1 MLDKY
6 CSFCLTALRNCHQ
19 ARLLQVIALSQAL
32 VYKTPFNRS
41 PPMTAHK
48 ALPHAQPTDVGLCP
62 ERAQRLMDVLR
73 REVASGRLPGAVAM
87 IARRG
92 QIGLFEA
99 VGQQDPATGT
109 PMKTDSIFRIYSM
122 TKPVVSVAV
131 MMLVERGQLLLS
143 DPVSRWLPE
152 YANQKVATANGLE
165 PVRQEATVQDLL
177 RHTAGLT
184 YEFLGDS
191 AVQRQYGAVK
201 IASRERTNAEFSQ
214 TLAAVP
220 LQFQPGT
227 VWAYSRATDVLGRLI
242 EVVSGQGLGAFLQA
256 EIFGPLGMVDT
267 GFAVPPEQQHR
278 IAEPFAHDPDG
289 GVPMKVLEP
298 RQVPAMEGGGG
309 GLMSTAMDYTRF
321 LQCLRNRGELDGV
334 RLLGPHTVDYM
345 TADHLGGIPA
355 DGTLLPPGHGFGLGF
370 AVRTHPGLSPV
381 PGSVGLYYWGG
392 IAGTTFF
399 VDPALDM
406 YAMLMIQAPNQRDYY
421 RPLFRDLVYAALL

>member
-1 MLDKY
+1 M
-6 CSFCLTALRNCHQ
+6 
-19 ARLLQVIALSQAL
+19 L
-32 VYKTPFNRS
+32 VYKPLYSEIASMN
-41 PPMTAHK
+41 PHP
-48 ALPHAQPTDVGLCP
+48 ALPHAHPADVGLIP
-62 ERAQRLMDVLR
+62 ERLQRLIDVLSH
-73 REVASGRLPGAVAM
+73 EVKIGRLPGAVAM
-87 IARRG
+87 VSRRG
-92 QIGLFEA
+92 QIGLLEA
-99 VGQQDPATGT
+99 VGQQDPAAGT

-152 YANQKVATANGLE
+152 FAHQQVATAQGLE
-165 PVRQEATVQDLL
+165 PVKQAATVQDLL

-184 YEFLGDS
+184 YEFLGTS
-191 AVQRQYGAVK
+191 PVQQQYAHAK

-214 TLAAVP
+214 ALAAMP
-220 LQFQPGT
+220 LQFQPGS
-227 VWAYSRATDVLGRLI
+227 VWAYSRATDVLGRLV

-256 EIFGPLGMVDT
+256 EIFGPLGMVDS
-267 GFAVPPEQQHR
+267 GFAVPPEHHHR

-309 GLMSTAMDYTRF
+309 GLMSTTLDFARF
-321 LQCLRNRGELDGV
+321 LQFLRNRGELNGV

-355 DGTLLPPGHGFGLGF
+355 DGTLLLPGHGFGLGF
-370 AVRTHPGLSPV
+370 AVRTHLGLAPV

-399 VDPALDM
+399 VDPTLDM
-406 YAMLMIQAPNQRDYY
+406 YAMLMIQAPNQKDYY

>member
-1 MLDKY
+1 M
-6 CSFCLTALRNCHQ
+6 
-19 ARLLQVIALSQAL
+19 
-32 VYKTPFNRS
+32 TPH
-41 PPMTAHK
+41 P
-48 ALPHAQPTDVGLCP
+48 ALPQAHPADVGLCP
-62 ERAQRLMDVLR
+62 ERTKRLMDVLR
-73 REVASGRLPGAVAM
+73 HEVDSGRLPGAVAM

-92 QIGLFEA
+92 QIGLLEA

-109 PMKTDSIFRIYSM
+109 PMQINSIFRIYSM

-143 DPVSRWLPE
+143 DLVSRWLPE
-152 YANQKVATANGLE
+152 FAHQQVATAQRLE
-165 PVRQEATVQDLL
+165 PVKQEATVQDLL

-184 YEFLGDS
+184 YEFLGTS
-191 AVQRQYGAVK
+191 PVQLQYAQAK

-214 TLAAVP
+214 TLAAMP
-220 LQFQPGT
+220 LQFQPGS
-227 VWAYSRATDVLGRLI
+227 VWAYSRATDVLGRLV

-256 EIFGPLGMVDT
+256 EIFGPMGMVDT
-267 GFAVPPEQQHR
+267 GFAVPPDQHHR

-289 GVPMKVLEP
+289 GVPMKVLDP

-309 GLMSTAMDYTRF
+309 GLMSTTLDFARF
-321 LQCLRNRGELDGV
+321 LQFLRNRGELNGV

-370 AVRTHPGLSPV
+370 AVRTHLGLAPV

-406 YAMLMIQAPNQRDYY
+406 YAMLMVQAPNQRDYY

>member
-1 MLDKY
+1 M
-6 CSFCLTALRNCHQ
+6 TNR
-19 ARLLQVIALSQAL
+19 
-32 VYKTPFNRS
+32 TPL
-41 PPMTAHK
+41 AH
-48 ALPHAQPTDVGLCP
+48 AHPADVGLCP
-62 ERAQRLMDVLR
+62 ERTQRLMDVLR

-87 IARRG
+87 VARRG
-92 QIGLFEA
+92 QIALFEA
-99 VGQQDPATGT
+99 VGQQDPAKGA
-109 PMKTDSIFRIYSM
+109 PMQTDSIFRIYSM

-152 YANQKVATANGLE
+152 FANQQVATAQGLE
-165 PVRQEATVQDLL
+165 PVRNPATVQDLL

-184 YEFLGDS
+184 YEFLGTS
-191 AVQRQYGAVK
+191 PVQQQYGSVK
-201 IASRERTNAEFSQ
+201 IASRERTNAEFCQ
-214 TLAAVP
+214 TLAALP
-220 LQFQPGT
+220 LQFQPGS
-227 VWAYSRATDVLGRLI
+227 VWAYSRATDVLGRLV
-242 EVVSGQGLGAFLQA
+242 EVVSGQGLGAFLQS

-267 GFAVPPEQQHR
+267 GFAVPPEQHHR

-321 LQCLRNRGELDGV
+321 LQCLRNRGELNGV
-334 RLLGPHTVDYM
+334 RLLGPHTVDFM

-370 AVRTHPGLSPV
+370 AVRTHLGLSPV

-399 VDPALDM
+399 VDPAQDM
-406 YAMLMIQAPNQRDYY
+406 YAMLMVQAPNQRDYY

>member
-1 MLDKY
+1 M
-6 CSFCLTALRNCHQ
+6 
-19 ARLLQVIALSQAL
+19 
-32 VYKTPFNRS
+32 TPH
-41 PPMTAHK
+41 P
-48 ALPHAQPTDVGLCP
+48 ALPQAHPADVGLCP
-62 ERAQRLMDVLR
+62 ERTQRLMDVLR
-73 REVASGRLPGAVAM
+73 HEIDSGRLPGAVAM

-92 QIGLFEA
+92 QIGLLEA
-99 VGQQDPATGT
+99 VGQQDPDTGT
-109 PMKTDSIFRIYSM
+109 PMQINSIFRIYSM

-143 DPVSRWLPE
+143 DLVSRWLPE
-152 YANQKVATANGLE
+152 FAHQQVATAQRLE
-165 PVRQEATVQDLL
+165 PVKQEATVQDLL

-184 YEFLGDS
+184 YEFLGTS
-191 AVQRQYGAVK
+191 PVQLQYAQAK

-214 TLAAVP
+214 TLAAMP
-220 LQFQPGT
+220 LQFQPGS
-227 VWAYSRATDVLGRLI
+227 VWAYSRATDVLGRLV

-256 EIFGPLGMVDT
+256 EILGPLGMVDT
-267 GFAVPPEQQHR
+267 GFAVPPDQQHR

-289 GVPMKVLEP
+289 GVPMKVLDP
-298 RQVPAMEGGGG
+298 RQMPAMEGGGG
-309 GLMSTAMDYTRF
+309 GLMSTTLDFARF
-321 LQCLRNRGELDGV
+321 LQFLRNRGELNGV
-334 RLLGPHTVDYM
+334 RLLGQHTVDYM

-370 AVRTHPGLSPV
+370 AVRTHLGLAPV

-406 YAMLMIQAPNQRDYY
+406 VAMLMVQAPNQRDYY

>member
-1 MLDKY
+1 M
-6 CSFCLTALRNCHQ
+6 TM
-19 ARLLQVIALSQAL
+19 
-32 VYKTPFNRS
+32 TPL
-41 PPMTAHK
+41 AH
-48 ALPHAQPTDVGLCP
+48 AHPTDLGLCP
-62 ERAQRLMDVLR
+62 ERTQRLMDVLR

-87 IARRG
+87 VARRG
-92 QIGLFEA
+92 KIGLFEA
-99 VGQQDPATGT
+99 VGQQDPGTGT

-122 TKPVVSVAV
+122 TKPLVSVAV

-143 DPVSRWLPE
+143 DLVSRWMPE
-152 YANQKVATANGLE
+152 YANQQVATARGLE
-165 PVRQEATVQDLL
+165 PVRQAATVQDLL

-191 AVQRQYGAVK
+191 AVQHQYGAVN

-214 TLAAVP
+214 TLASLP

-227 VWAYSRATDVLGRLI
+227 VWAYSRATDVLGRLV
-242 EVVSGQGLGAFLQA
+242 EVVSGQGLGAFLQT
-256 EIFGPLGMVDT
+256 EILGPLGMVDT

-278 IAEPFAHDPDG
+278 IAEPFSHDPDG
-289 GVPMKVLEP
+289 GVRREMLEP
-298 RQVPAMEGGGG
+298 RQVPAMEAGGG

-345 TADHLGGIPA
+345 TADHLGSMPS

-370 AVRTHPGLSPV
+370 AVRTHLGLSPV

-399 VDPALDM
+399 VDPALDL
-406 YAMLMIQAPNQRDYY
+406 YAMLMVQAPNQRDYY
-421 RPLFRDLVYAALL
+421 RPLFRDLVYAALM

>member
-1 MLDKY
+1 
-6 CSFCLTALRNCHQ
+6 
-19 ARLLQVIALSQAL
+19 
-32 VYKTPFNRS
+32 
-41 PPMTAHK
+41 MTAHK
-48 ALPHAQPTDVGLCP
+48 DLPHAQPADVGLCP
-62 ERAQRLMDVLR
+62 ERTQRLMDVLR

-92 QIGLFEA
+92 KIGLFEA
-99 VGQQDPATGT
+99 TGQQDPGTGA

-143 DPVSRWLPE
+143 EPVSRWLPE
-152 YANQKVATANGLE
+152 YANQQVATAQGLQ

-191 AVQRQYGAVK
+191 PVQRQYGEVK
-201 IASRERTNAEFSQ
+201 IDSRERSNATFSQ
-214 TLAAVP
+214 TLAALP
-220 LQFQPGT
+220 LQFQPGSM
-227 VWAYSRATDVLGRLI
+227 WAYSRATDVLGRLV
-242 EVVSGQGLGAFLQA
+242 EVVSGQGLGTFLQA

-267 GFAVPPEQQHR
+267 GFAVPPEHHHR

-289 GVPMKVLEP
+289 GMPMKVIEP
-298 RQVPAMEGGGG
+298 REVPAMESGGG

-321 LQCLRNRGELDGV
+321 LQCLRNRGALDGV

-345 TADHLGGIPA
+345 TADHLGGTPS

-370 AVRTHPGLSPV
+370 AVRTHLGMAPV
-381 PGSVGLYYWGG
+381 PGSVGLYYWSG
-392 IAGTTFF
+392 IAGTSFF

-406 YAMLMIQAPNQRDYY
+406 YAMLLIQSPNQRHYY

>member
-1 MLDKY
+1 
-6 CSFCLTALRNCHQ
+6 
-19 ARLLQVIALSQAL
+19 
-32 VYKTPFNRS
+32 
-41 PPMTAHK
+41 
-48 ALPHAQPTDVGLCP
+48 VGLCP
-62 ERAQRLMDVLR
+62 ERTQRLMDVLR

-87 IARRG
+87 IARHG

-99 VGQQDPATGT
+99 VGQQDPGTGA

-152 YANQKVATANGLE
+152 YANQQVATAQGLE
-165 PVRQEATVQDLL
+165 PVRQAATVQDLL

-191 AVQRQYGAVK
+191 AVQRQYGEVK

-214 TLAAVP
+214 TLAALP

-227 VWAYSRATDVLGRLI
+227 VWAYSRATDVLGRLV

-267 GFAVPPEQQHR
+267 GFAVPPEQHHR

-345 TADHLGGIPA
+345 TADHLGGMPA

-370 AVRTHPGLSPV
+370 AVRTHLGLSPV

-399 VDPALDM
+399 IDPALDM

-421 RPLFRDLVYAALL
+421 RPLFRDLVYAALV

>member
-1 MLDKY
+1 
-6 CSFCLTALRNCHQ
+6 
-19 ARLLQVIALSQAL
+19 
-32 VYKTPFNRS
+32 
-41 PPMTAHK
+41 MTAHP
-48 ALPHAQPTDVGLCP
+48 ALPHARPADVGLCP
-62 ERAQRLMDVLR
+62 ERTQRLMDALR

-87 IARRG
+87 IARQG
-92 QIGLFEA
+92 QIALFEA
-99 VGQQDPATGT
+99 VGQQDPGTGV
-109 PMKTDSIFRIYSM
+109 PMQTDSIFRIYSM

-152 YANQKVATANGLE
+152 YAHQQVATATGLE
-165 PVRQEATVQDLL
+165 PVRNPATVQDLL

-191 AVQRQYGAVK
+191 AVQRQYAKVK
-201 IASRERTNAEFSQ
+201 IASRDRSNAEFSQ

-220 LQFQPGT
+220 LQFQPGS
-227 VWAYSRATDVLGRLI
+227 VWAYSRATDVLGRLV
-242 EVVSGQGLGAFLQA
+242 EVVSGQALSAFLQSD
-256 EIFGPLGMVDT
+256 IFGPLGMVDT
-267 GFAVPPEQQHR
+267 GFSVPPEQHHR

-321 LQCLRNRGELDGV
+321 LQCLRNKGELHGV
-334 RLLGPHTVDYM
+334 RLLSPHTVDYM
-345 TADHLGGIPA
+345 TCDHLGDMPA

-370 AVRTHPGLSPV
+370 AVRTHLGLSPV

-399 VDPALDM
+399 VDPKLDM
-406 YAMLMIQAPNQRDYY
+406 FAMLMVQAPNQRDYY

>member
-1 MLDKY
+1 
-6 CSFCLTALRNCHQ
+6 
-19 ARLLQVIALSQAL
+19 
-32 VYKTPFNRS
+32 
-41 PPMTAHK
+41 MTAHK
-48 ALPHAQPTDVGLCP
+48 ALPHAHPADVGLCP
-62 ERAQRLMDVLR
+62 DRTQRLMDVLR

-109 PMKTDSIFRIYSM
+109 PMQTDSIFRIYSM

-152 YANQKVATANGLE
+152 YANQQVATSHGLE
-165 PVRQEATVQDLL
+165 PVRQGATVQDLL
-177 RHTAGLT
+177 RQTAGLT

-214 TLAAVP
+214 TLAGVP

-227 VWAYSRATDVLGRLI
+227 VWAYSRATDVLGRLV

-267 GFAVPPEQQHR
+267 GFAVPPDQHHR

-334 RLLGPHTVDYM
+334 RLLGPHMVDYM
-345 TADHLGGIPA
+345 TADHLCGMPA

-370 AVRTHPGLSPV
+370 AVRTHLGLSPV

>member
-1 MLDKY
+1 M
-6 CSFCLTALRNCHQ
+6 
-19 ARLLQVIALSQAL
+19 
-32 VYKTPFNRS
+32 TPY
-41 PPMTAHK
+41 P
-48 ALPHAQPTDVGLCP
+48 ALPHAQPAEVGLCP
-62 ERAQRLMDVLR
+62 ERTQRLMDVLR

-87 IARRG
+87 VARKG
-92 QIGLFEA
+92 QIALFEA

-143 DPVSRWLPE
+143 DPVSRWMPE
-152 YANQKVATANGLE
+152 YAKQQVATANGLE
-165 PVRQEATVQDLL
+165 PVKQEATVQDLL

-184 YEFLGDS
+184 YEFLGTS
-191 AVQRQYGAVK
+191 PVQQQYGQVK

-214 TLAAVP
+214 TLAAMP

-227 VWAYSRATDVLGRLI
+227 VWAYSRATDVLGRLV

-267 GFAVPPEQQHR
+267 GFAVPPDQHHR
-278 IAEPFAHDPDG
+278 IAEPFVHDPDG

-309 GLMSTAMDYTRF
+309 GLMSTMMDYTRF
-321 LQCLRNRGELDGV
+321 LQCLRNRGELNGV

-345 TADHLGGIPA
+345 TADHLGSMPS

-370 AVRTHPGLSPV
+370 AVRTALGVSPV

>member
-1 MLDKY
+1 M
-6 CSFCLTALRNCHQ
+6 NPH
-19 ARLLQVIALSQAL
+19 
-32 VYKTPFNRS
+32 P
-41 PPMTAHK
+41 
-48 ALPHAQPTDVGLCP
+48 ALPHAHPADVGLIP
-62 ERAQRLMDVLR
+62 DRLQRLMDVLHH
-73 REVASGRLPGAVAM
+73 EVKIGRLPGAVAM
-87 IARRG
+87 VSRRG
-92 QIGLFEA
+92 QIGLLEA
-99 VGQQDPATGT
+99 VGQQDPAAGT
-109 PMKTDSIFRIYSM
+109 PMQIDSIFRIYSM

-131 MMLVERGQLLLS
+131 MILMERGQLLLS
-143 DPVSRWLPE
+143 DPVCRWLPE
-152 YANQKVATANGLE
+152 YAQQHVATDHGLE
-165 PVRQEATVQDLL
+165 PVRNPATVQDLL

-191 AVQRQYGAVK
+191 SVQRQYGEVK
-201 IASRERTNAEFSQ
+201 IASRERSNAEFSQ
-214 TLAAVP
+214 TLAAMP

-227 VWAYSRATDVLGRLI
+227 VWAYSRATDVLGRLV
-242 EVVSGQGLGAFLQA
+242 EVVSGQSLGAFLQA

-267 GFAVPPEQQHR
+267 GFSVPPDQLHR

-309 GLMSTAMDYTRF
+309 GLMSTAMDYARF
-321 LQCLRNRGELDGV
+321 LQFLRNRGELGGV

-370 AVRTHPGLSPV
+370 AVRTHLGLSPV

-406 YAMLMIQAPNQRDYY
+406 VAMLMIQAPNQRDYY

>member
-1 MLDKY
+1 
-6 CSFCLTALRNCHQ
+6 
-19 ARLLQVIALSQAL
+19 
-32 VYKTPFNRS
+32 
-41 PPMTAHK
+41 MTTHT
-48 ALPHAQPTDVGLCP
+48 ALPHAQPADVGLCP
-62 ERAQRLMDVLR
+62 ERMQRLMDVLR
-73 REVASGRLPGAVAM
+73 REVDSGRLPGAVAM
-87 IARRG
+87 VARRG
-92 QIGLFEA
+92 QIALFDA
-99 VGQQDPATGT
+99 VGQQDPGTGT

-122 TKPVVSVAV
+122 TKPVVSVGV
-131 MMLVERGQLLLS
+131 MMLVERGLLLLS

-152 YANQKVATANGLE
+152 YANQKVATAKGLE

-191 AVQRQYGAVK
+191 PVQRQYGEVK

-214 TLAAVP
+214 TLAGLP

-242 EVVSGQGLGAFLQA
+242 EVVSGQALGDFLQS
-256 EIFGPLGMVDT
+256 EIFDPLGMVDT
-267 GFAVPPEQQHR
+267 GFWVLPEHEHR

-289 GVPMKVLEP
+289 GIPMRVLEP

-321 LQCLRNRGELDGV
+321 LQCLRNRGELNGV

-370 AVRTHPGLSPV
+370 AVRTHLGVSPV

>member
-1 MLDKY
+1 M
-6 CSFCLTALRNCHQ
+6 TTQH
-19 ARLLQVIALSQAL
+19 IALP
-32 VYKTPFNRS
+32 T
-41 PPMTAHK
+41 
-48 ALPHAQPTDVGLCP
+48 AQPFDVGLCP
-62 ERAQRLMDVLR
+62 ERTERLMDVLR
-73 REVASGRLPGAVAM
+73 REVASGKLPGAVAM
-87 IARRG
+87 VARRG
-92 QIGLFEA
+92 KIALFEA

-109 PMKTDSIFRIYSM
+109 PMQTDSIFRIYSM

-152 YANQKVATANGLE
+152 YANQQVATANALE
-165 PVRQEATVQDLL
+165 PVQQEATVQDLL

-191 AVQRQYGAVK
+191 AVQRQYAQVK
-201 IASRERTNAEFSQ
+201 IASRDRSNAEFSQ
-214 TLAAVP
+214 TLAGVP
-220 LQFQPGT
+220 LQFQPGSM
-227 VWAYSRATDVLGRLI
+227 WGYSRATDVLGRLV
-242 EVVSGQGLGAFLQA
+242 EVVSGQSLGAFLQA
-256 EIFGPLGMVDT
+256 EIFDPLGMVDT
-267 GFAVPPEQQHR
+267 GFAVPPEQHHR

-289 GVPMKVLEP
+289 GVPMKVLDP

-309 GLMSTAMDYTRF
+309 GLMSTAMDYSRF

-334 RLLGPHTVDYM
+334 RLLGPHTVDFM
-345 TADHLGGIPA
+345 TADHLGDIPV

-370 AVRTHPGLSPV
+370 AVRTHLGLSPV

-406 YAMLMIQAPNQRDYY
+406 VAMLMIQAPNQRDYY